1 MKSREVSR
9 EEYRARLA
17 RVLAYVQENLAGEL
31 GLEEAAAR
39 ACFSKFHF
47 HRIFTALVGESFADY
62 VRRLRLERAAS
73 LLETRPAMGVTEVA
87 MASGFSSPSVF
98 SRDFSARFGAPPS
111 AWREARRKGLTPAPS
126 LGGRPWLKAGQ
137 ESLGEVLAEGCT
149 GLEVRD
155 LGAFHFATIM
165 SSGGYGPQI
174 GEAWARLYRWAGP
187 RGFLGGAKGQVCP
200 PAGIAWDNPEITDPE
215 RCRYSVCLACP
226 EASEASGEVVFL
238 DIPRRSYLVL
248 SYEGP
253 DLAAAYGALYGRA
266 LPESGLEPEDAPALE
281 FYRSP
286 LGPSASFD
294 LDLALPVKA
303 L

>member
-31 GLEEAAAR
+31 GLEEAAAQ

-62 VRRLRLERAAS
+62 VRRLRLERAAI

-111 AWREARRKGLTPAPS
+111 SWRASRRKGLSAAPS
-126 LGGRPWLKAGQ
+126 LGGRPWLETGQ

-149 GLEVRD
+149 GLGVRD
-155 LGAFHFATIM
+155 LGPFHFATIM

-174 GEAWARLYRWAGP
+174 GEAWTRLYRWAGP
-187 RGFLGGAKGQVCP
+187 RGLLGGDKGRACP
-200 PAGIAWDNPEITDPE
+200 PAGIAWDNPEITAPE
-215 RCRYSVCLACP
+215 RCRYSVCLPCP
-226 EASEASGEVVFL
+226 ETSEASGEVVFL

-253 DLAAAYGALYGRA
+253 ELGAAYGALYGRA
-266 LPESGLEPEDAPALE
+266 LQESGFEPEDAPTLE
-281 FYRSP
+281 FYRS
-286 LGPSASFD
+286 LIGPSGRFD